1 MPASL
6 PSFADSQGS
15 QQRRDGPIGG
25 EPCSFL
31 QGRAA
36 ELHTKGEA
44 GWSQSSLE
52 GVHQQQGGEATLSDS
67 MGATP
72 SLMDDFEGSEHQ
84 AGASTG
90 KQ

>member
-15 QQRRDGPIGG
+15 QQRRHGPIGDK
-25 EPCSFL
+25 PCSLL

-36 ELHTKGEA
+36 EQHTEAEA

-52 GVHQQQGGEATLSDS
+52 GAPQRQGSEATPSDS
-67 MGATP
+67 MAARP
-72 SLMDDFEGSEHQ
+72 SSMDDFEGSKHQ
-84 AGASTG
+84 SGAGN
-90 KQ
+90 Q

>member
-6 PSFADSQGS
+6 PSVTDSQGC

-25 EPCSFL
+25 EPCSLL

-36 ELHTKGEA
+36 ELHAEGEA

-52 GVHQQQGGEATLSDS
+52 ESIPADS

-72 SLMDDFEGSEHQ
+72 SSMDDFEGSEHHS
-84 AGASTG
+84 GASMGT
-90 KQ
+90 Q